1 MGRSFSQHSQ
11 LCWTLVGLYFKEQ
24 DFQLGPTFGCL
35 FGSTSWACAAC
46 ACAACART
54 RSWLQL
60 FPLRVQRCQVRCIDL
75 RGKGTSNRSQVAF
88 FRVSCDKTYQKDCN
102 GSRLH
107 CYSHTITSKNRCL
120 ISKLV
125 LICFKGKNDMKRW
138 FLPVCMGN
146 SWSYVPLIQFWD
158 I

>member
-1 MGRSFSQHSQ
+1 M
-11 LCWTLVGLYFKEQ
+11 GLYFKEQ

-35 FGSTSWACAAC
+35 FGSASWACAAC

-75 RGKGTSNRSQVAF
+75 RGKETSNRSQVAF
-88 FRVSCDKTYQKDCN
+88 FRVSCDKTYQKGCN

-125 LICFKGKNDMKRW
+125 LICLKGKNDMKRW
-138 FLPVCMGN
+138 FFTSMHGEFLELCSVDPVLGHMNTSSGTLLKCG
-146 SWSYVPLIQFWD
+146 D
-158 I
+158 